1 MFGPHVHG
9 LNWMRF
15 VVIAAALAGVTCAF
29 PSDNSDKVFVT
40 LQAPAHVVLRGQEV
54 SVYAQAWRVVGTDTQ
69 AIANVDFAVT
79 SRSGS
84 VAPGDKDCCGHANV
98 TRLDSADSRNHS
110 R

>member
-40 LQAPAHVVLRGQEV
+40 LQAPAHVVFRGQEV
-54 SVYAQAWRVVGTDTQ
+54 SVYAQAWRVVWTDTQ
-69 AIANVDFAVT
+69 AIANVGFAFT

-84 VAPGDKDCCGHANV
+84 GAPGGHACSGHTAV
-98 TRLDSADSRNHS
+98 TG
-110 R
+110 